1 MPRKKT
7 LAAPAGT
14 FPIVGVGA
22 SAGGLEAFRSLLQTL
37 PANTGMAFVF
47 VQHLDPE
54 HESLL
59 TKLLSHATRMP
70 VMEVT
75 EGTAVQPDHV
85 YVIPPNTA
93 MGIRDGILHLLARRN
108 RDGKHMPVDY
118 FFESLAE
125 NEGSRAIGV
134 ILSGVATDGTLGLT
148 AIKAAG
154 GITFAQDGKSAKYDG
169 MPRSAVAAGC
179 VDFVFSPEG
188 IARELRRIGLHPYLG
203 IPDGTAAETRLTH
216 RDEGLRKIFAL
227 LRNATSIDF
236 THYKR
241 STINRRIAR
250 RMVLRKM
257 SSLGQYVKYLHENTA
272 ELTALYE
279 DILIH
284 VTGFFRE
291 PDTFRALKDTILPK
305 LLRHRAPRDP
315 LRIWVAGCSTG
326 EEVYSIAICALEY
339 LRSQNSSAAIQIFA
353 TDVSETALER
363 ARAGLYSES
372 AMSGLSRER
381 VRQFFVRSD
390 GGYQIIK
397 ALREVCIFARQDLA
411 KDPPYSRLDL
421 LTCRNVLIYMEP
433 VLQKRIMTIFNYA
446 LKPTGFLVLGKSESI
461 SGFSELFTPVGRK
474 RKIYSKKSSDTRP
487 GLDLPAARPKQA
499 PPESL
504 ARPDVPPRFDAQKE
518 ADRIVMNH
526 YAPAGLVASDDLQIL
541 HFRGNVA
548 PYLAPSPGRASLG
561 LLRMVQPEFAADLR
575 AAIHRA
581 RKQQRPARKDGI
593 LVKRNGHVNELSL
606 EVVPFKGDAGEWFFL
621 VLFQESRVAD
631 AEVPGAAASTK
642 KSARDNGMDAARLG
656 RELQSTKEHLQS
668 IIEEHEATN
677 EELKSANEEVL
688 SSNEELQ
695 STNEELETAQEE
707 LQSTNE
713 ELVTTNEQLQNRN
726 QELSQLSDDW
736 SNLLSGLQIPIVML
750 GNDRRIRRFTSPA
763 EKLLNLLPSDIGR
776 PIGNIRPNLKIPDL
790 DGLIT
795 EVIDKVAHQE
805 LDIQDRDGR
814 WYSMRLRPYRT
825 ADHRIDGVL
834 IIFIDIHDLKTTQE
848 ALRQQ
853 NSFSTAVMESS
864 GALVMVTSAEGR
876 VVAFNRACQII
887 SGYKLKE
894 ITGKVIWNSSLL
906 PKEEI
911 DGERSVYRRLTR
923 GRAPIQ
929 HESHWVAKD
938 GGSRLISWN
947 SAAVSGGAGHQR
959 FVVRIGTDVTENRKM
974 ETALKVRDMALHQSQ
989 AQLQALAAGLLSAQ
1003 EEERARVAREL
1014 HDDISQKLA
1023 TLNLEAESV
1032 LRKDPESPGKLRS
1045 EMTRLFHRLRGILRD
1060 VEQTAYRLHPSSLDH
1075 LGLSV
1080 ALKSYCADFGKQ
1092 NGIAMSCTERN
1103 MPRMIPPRLGLTI
1116 YRVAQ
1121 EALRNVVKHSG
1132 ARRAMVSVAGKNDAI
1147 VLTVKDYGRGFDA
1160 SRSKKRGL
1168 GLISMEE
1175 RVRQAGG
1182 EFSLRTTPGTGVRI
1196 DVHIPIPRKVGKAL
1210 ESEAHA
1216 SPAQPPAR
1224 GRSSTVSRWRSPSSR
1239 K

>member
-7 LAAPAGT
+7 LAAPKRSRAAPGQAIQDRKT

-37 PANTGMAFVF
+37 PHNTGMAFVF

-70 VMEVT
+70 VTEVT
-75 EGTAVQPDHV
+75 QGVAVRPDHI

-93 MGIRDGILHLLARRN
+93 LGIRHGILHLQARKKQ
-108 RDGKHMPVDY
+108 DGRHMPIDH
-118 FFESLAE
+118 FFQSLAE

-154 GITFAQDGKSAKYDG
+154 GITFAQDARSAKYDG
-169 MPRSAVAAGC
+169 MPRSAIGAGC

-188 IARELRRIGLHPYLG
+188 IGRELKRIGLHPYLAT
-203 IPDGTAAETRLTH
+203 PDHPDVGDRPPYRE
-216 RDEGLRKIFAL
+216 EGLRTIFAL
-227 LRNATSIDF
+227 LRNASGVDF

-250 RMVLRKM
+250 RMVLHKVSNLRQYIKH
-257 SSLGQYVKYLHENTA
+257 LGENRA

-291 PDTFRALKDTILPK
+291 PDTFRALKETILPRIFRTK
-305 LLRHRAPRDP
+305 ERGEP

-326 EEVYSIAICALEY
+326 EEVYSIAITVLEY
-339 LRSQNSSAAIQIFA
+339 LRGQAGSTQIQIFA
-353 TDVSETALER
+353 TDVSDTALER
-363 ARAGLYSES
+363 ARAGIYSES
-372 AMSGLSRER
+372 VMSGVSRER
-381 VRQFFVRSD
+381 MRQFFVRAD
-390 GGYQIIK
+390 GGYQITK
-397 ALREVCIFARQDLA
+397 SVREMCIFARQDLA

-433 VLQKRIMTIFNYA
+433 VLQKKVMTIFHYA

-474 RKIYSKKSSDTRP
+474 RKIYSKKSSSNRP
-487 GLDLPAARPKQA
+487 GVDLPAAHPKHVTAEPSDRQ
-499 PPESL
+499 
-504 ARPDVPPRFDAQKE
+504 DVPARFDVQKE
-518 ADRIVMNH
+518 ADRIIMNH

-548 PYLAPSPGRASLG
+548 PYLSPSPGQASLS
-561 LLRMVQPEFAADLR
+561 LLRMVRPEFGVELR
-575 AAIHRA
+575 TAIHRA
-581 RKQQRPARKDGI
+581 GKQEVPIRKAGVLI
-593 LVKRNGHVNELSL
+593 KRNGRLKEVSL
-606 EVVPFKGDAGEWFFL
+606 EVLPLKGSAGERFFL
-621 VLFQESRVAD
+621 VLFHETRV
-631 AEVPGAAASTK
+631 PASEASETPASKTK
-642 KSARDNGMDAARLG
+642 STRAGDLEETRLQ
-656 RELQSTKEHLQS
+656 RELQTTKEHLQS
-668 IIEEHEATN
+668 IIEEHEAIN

-707 LQSTNE
+707 LQSSNE
-713 ELVTTNEQLQNRN
+713 ELVTINEQLQNRN

-736 SNLLSGLQIPIVML
+736 SNLLGGLNIPIVML

-776 PIGNIRPNLKIPDL
+776 PIGNIRPNLKVPDL

-795 EVIDKVAHQE
+795 DVIDKVSQRE
-805 LDIQDRDGR
+805 IEIQDRDER

-825 ADHRIDGVL
+825 ADNRIDGVL
-834 IIFIDIHDLKTTQE
+834 MIFVDVHAVKTTQD
-848 ALRQQ
+848 ALRDQ

-864 GALVMVTSAEGR
+864 GALVMVTDTEGR
-876 VVAFNRACQII
+876 VVAFNRACQIA
-887 SGYKLKE
+887 SGYKLE
-894 ITGKVIWNSSLL
+894 EMAGKVIWDRSLV

-911 DGERSVYRRLTR
+911 DRERTIYRRLVA

-929 HESHWVAKD
+929 HEGHWIGKK
-938 GGSRLISWN
+938 GSRRLISWN
-947 SAAVSGGAGHQR
+947 SAAIPLATGRPRHL
-959 FVVRIGTDVTENRKM
+959 VRIGTDITERREI
-974 ETALKVRDMALHQSQ
+974 ETALQKSEAALRQSQ
-989 AQLQALAAGLLSAQ
+989 AQLQALTAGLLSAQ

-1023 TLNLEAESV
+1023 MLNLEAESV
-1032 LRKDPESPGKLRS
+1032 LRKQPQSDGKLRT
-1045 EMTRLFHRLRGILRD
+1045 ELTRLSHRLRGILRD
-1060 VEQTAYRLHPSSLDH
+1060 VERTAYRLHPSSLDH

-1080 ALKSYCADFGKQ
+1080 ALKSYCTDFSTQ
-1092 NGIAMSCTERN
+1092 NGIALRCTDRN
-1103 MPRMIPPRLGLTI
+1103 LPRGIQPTLALTI
-1116 YRVAQ
+1116 YRVVQ

-1132 ARRAMVSVAGKNDAI
+1132 ARRAMISVAGKNGAI
-1147 VLTVKDYGRGFDA
+1147 NLTVRDFGRGFDV

-1182 EFSLRTTPGTGVRI
+1182 VFTLKTTPGKGVRI
-1196 DVHIPIPRKVGKAL
+1196 DVILPIPSRKAQSSQL
-1210 ESEAHA
+1210 TLAHA
-1216 SPAQPPAR
+1216 
-1224 GRSSTVSRWRSPSSR
+1224 